1 MDRRQPP
8 RSSAYRPQMPG
19 LPGSPP
25 LDYSRS
31 PCRANARSPQR
42 DHVASCSNGC
52 RPHQY
57 QETCE
62 HAPHTS
68 VRSAPSGPG
77 QCVASDSATPATPRT
92 WGHAV
97 CPVREVHRRSPVFCG
112 ALNQRRPGASIL
124 SAGLARVVHRRSPQK
139 SALDA
144 GLARVVHRR
153 SPPKSATSAGR
164 ARVVHRR
171 SPLKLVCTTE
181 NADPTGPAAI
191 ICKSALFAFVHQWS
205 RLSGSWHCGRSQH

>member
-62 HAPHTS
+62 PAPHTS
-68 VRSAPSGPG
+68 ARSAPTGPG

-124 SAGLARVVHRRSPQK
+124 SAGLARVVHRRSP
-139 SALDA
+139 
-144 GLARVVHRR
+144 
-153 SPPKSATSAGR
+153 
-164 ARVVHRR
+164 
-171 SPLKLVCTTE
+171 LKLVCTTE